1 MNPFSLI
8 FGGVV
13 EAGKAIFGQWMETK
27 RTKIIAQQTLQQQI
41 QAGTIEYNV
50 AAQQGM
56 AASIK
61 DELLTIWFITM
72 MSLNF
77 IPSMQPY
84 MKEGWSFMQAY
95 TPDWFA
101 WCFCGIVVAVFGLK
115 GYKGIKNGGDGNG
128 KV

>member
-13 EAGKAIFGQWMETK
+13 EAGKVIFGQWMETK
-27 RTKIIAQQTLQQQI
+27 RTKIIAQQTLQAQI
-41 QAGTIEYNV
+41 QAGQIDYNV

-61 DELLTIWFITM
+61 DELVTIWMLTM
-72 MSLNF
+72 MTLNF
-77 IPSMQPY
+77 VPSMQPY
-84 MKEGWSFMQAY
+84 MEKGWEFMQRA

-101 WCFCGIVVAVFGLK
+101 WAFVGMIVAIFGLK
-115 GYKGIKNGGDGNG
+115 GYTGWKQVNS
-128 KV
+128 